1 MKFNTLSSLFLSLL
15 LLSSTISCSSTDKKE
30 TPSESEWI
38 TLFNGENF
46 DGWKEYNSDTINPK
60 WKVEDGMI
68 IVSREGDA
76 IRKNTGFG
84 RSIITTQTFGN
95 FELQLDYKMSPGGNS
110 GILYHV
116 IEDTAYTSDYFTGP
130 EFQLLDDVDSPTES
144 LPHRMTAANYDMF
157 APDTTVKTLNPPGE
171 WNSVKLIYNNGHV
184 EHWLN
189 GAKVLEFEEGS
200 DAWNAAKANS
210 KWVNYPDWSTFK
222 EGHIGLQDHGDF
234 VAFKNIRIREL

>member
-1 MKFNTLSSLFLSLL
+1 MKFNTLITACLSILVL
-15 LLSSTISCSSTDKKE
+15 GNTLSCSSAEKKE
-30 TPSESEWI
+30 APEWI
-38 TLFNGENF
+38 SLFDGESF
-46 DGWKEYNSDTINPK
+46 EGWKEYNSETINPK
-60 WKVEDGMI
+60 WQVEDGMI
-68 IVSREGDA
+68 IVSKEGNA

-84 RSIITTQTFGN
+84 RSIITTLTFSN

-116 IEDTAYTSDYFTGP
+116 VEDTAYESDYFTGP
-130 EFQLLDDVDSPTES
+130 EFQLLDDADSPTES

-189 GAKVLEFEEGS
+189 GTKVLEFEEGS
-200 DAWNAAKANS
+200 DAWNEARANS
-210 KWVNYPDWSTFK
+210 KWINYPDWATFK

-234 VAFKNIRIREL
+234 VAFKNIRIRKL